1 MDIVSVLATIA
12 GSIVSIGVI
21 YRGVIRPIFRWAQRL
36 DKAITTV
43 EMHMNNNGGATLRDA
58 IDRIENRMTKVEDY
72 ITKPW

>member
-1 MDIVSVLATIA
+1 MDVVSVLATIA

-21 YRGVIRPIFRWAQRL
+21 YRAVVRPIFRWAQLL

-43 EMHMNNNGGATLRDA
+43 EMHMKNNGGTSLRDA

>member
-1 MDIVSVLATIA
+1 MTVVSVLATVA

-21 YRGVIRPIFRWAQRL
+21 YRSLVRPIFRWGQRL

-43 EMHMNNNGGATLRDA
+43 EMHMKNNGGTSLRDA

>member
-21 YRGVIRPIFRWAQRL
+21 YRGVVRPIFRWAQRL

-58 IDRIENRMTKVEDY
+58 IDRIENRITKLEDY
-72 ITKPW
+72 VTKPW

>member
-21 YRGVIRPIFRWAQRL
+21 YRAVVRPIFRWAQRL

-43 EMHMNNNGGATLRDA
+43 EMHMKNNGGTSLRDA
-58 IDRIENRMTKVEDY
+58 IDRIENRITKLEDY

>member
-1 MDIVSVLATIA
+1 MTVVSVLATVA

-21 YRGVIRPIFRWAQRL
+21 YRSLVRPIFRWGQRL

-43 EMHMNNNGGATLRDA
+43 EMHMNNNGGTSLRDA

>member
-21 YRGVIRPIFRWAQRL
+21 YRGVVRPIFRWAQRL

-43 EMHMNNNGGATLRDA
+43 EMHMKNNGGASLRDA
-58 IDRIENRMTKVEDY
+58 VDRIENRITKLEDY
-72 ITKPW
+72 VTKPW

>member
-21 YRGVIRPIFRWAQRL
+21 YRSLVRPIYRWGTRL

-43 EMHMNNNGGATLRDA
+43 EMHMNNNGGSSLRDA
-58 IDRIENRMTKVEDY
+58 VDRIENRITKLEDY
-72 ITKPW
+72 VTKPR

>member
-1 MDIVSVLATIA
+1 MDVVSVLATIA

-21 YRGVIRPIFRWAQRL
+21 YRGVVRPIFRWAQRL

-43 EMHMNNNGGATLRDA
+43 EMHMKNNGGTSLRDA

>member
-1 MDIVSVLATIA
+1 MDVVSVLATIA

-21 YRGVIRPIFRWAQRL
+21 YRGVVRPIFRWAQRL

-43 EMHMNNNGGATLRDA
+43 EMHMNNNGGTSLRDA